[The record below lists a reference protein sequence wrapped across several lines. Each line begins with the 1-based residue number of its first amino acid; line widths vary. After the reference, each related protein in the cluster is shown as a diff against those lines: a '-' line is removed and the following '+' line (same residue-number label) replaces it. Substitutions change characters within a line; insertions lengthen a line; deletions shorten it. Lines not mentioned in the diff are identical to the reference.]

1 MLEAYQAKYSAQTE
15 NPKLKV
21 KWTESL
27 GFFVEVSNAMPL
39 SDPSF
44 LPCQTLKSHL
54 RYKTAELV
62 ELDNKRFAACEKV
75 KKMEVEKS

>member
-1 MLEAYQAKYSAQTE
+1 M
-15 NPKLKV
+15 
-21 KWTESL
+21 
-27 GFFVEVSNAMPL
+27 EVSNTMPL

-75 KKMEVEKS
+75 KKMEVEKP